1 MSPLMQQ
8 LEATAGFIQSKITT
22 KANTAIILGSG
33 LGNLSSVIEADFSI
47 PYNEIPNFP
56 VSTVEGHKGRLI
68 LGTLNG
74 KKVWVMEGRFHFY
87 EGYTAEQVV
96 FPIRVLKLLGV
107 ENLLLSNAA
116 GGVNKDYEVGDLM
129 IIKDHISFFTPN
141 PLLGK
146 NESALGTRFPDM
158 SEPYANTFIEKAK
171 QIAINKGVSFAATI
185 AQLEDHSFDVITMW
199 HVLEHVPDLDQ
210 QIKELKRLLKPS
222 GSLIIAVPNF
232 KSFDAQHYGKFWA
245 AYDVPIHFWH
255 FSKTAIQKL
264 FQKEQMEL
272 VKILPMKFD
281 SFYVSLLSEKYK
293 TGRMN
298 FIKAFFIGLWSN
310 IKGKSDLEYSS
321 HIYILKNW

>member
-1 MSPLMQQ
+1 MDISNKKHFLTVTDYSVSKETFELYHDEELDMLITHPQPGLDVLGKYYESADYISHTDSKRSLFEKAYHFVKGIALKNKLNLINSLQPNKGKILDIGAGTGEFLSVAQQ
-8 LEATAGFIQSKITT
+8 DGWQTT
-22 KANTAIILGSG
+22 
-33 LGNLSSVIEADFSI
+33 
-47 PYNEIPNFP
+47 
-56 VSTVEGHKGRLI
+56 
-68 LGTLNG
+68 
-74 KKVWVMEGRFHFY
+74 
-87 EGYTAEQVV
+87 
-96 FPIRVLKLLGV
+96 GV
-107 ENLLLSNAA
+107 EPS
-116 GGVNKDYEVGDLM
+116 D
-129 IIKDHISFFTPN
+129 
-141 PLLGK
+141 
-146 NESALGTRFPDM
+146 
-158 SEPYANTFIEKAK
+158 KAK

-185 AQLEDHSFDVITMW
+185 TQLEDRSFDVITMW
-199 HVLEHVPDLDQ
+199 HVLEHVPDLDH

-264 FQKEQMEL
+264 FQKEQIEL